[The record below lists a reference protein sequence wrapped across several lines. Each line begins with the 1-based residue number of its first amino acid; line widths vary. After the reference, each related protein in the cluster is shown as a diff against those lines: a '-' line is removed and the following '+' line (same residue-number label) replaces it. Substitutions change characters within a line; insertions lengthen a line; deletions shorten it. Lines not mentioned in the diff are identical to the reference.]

1 MMKPGKAALWVV
13 LASATT
19 TVMAGSIISPVLN
32 VMGEGLNVD
41 PSAARLI
48 ITTHGV
54 LIAVCSPFIGALVDR
69 FGVRKLFIFG
79 LVLYGLAGGSGL
91 LINTYWLIIASR
103 VLLGIGVATVFTCN
117 TVLVLNL
124 FEGERR
130 NKVMGWRSTGNAIGG
145 VSWPLL
151 GGALGTLSWHFPFGV
166 YLIGIPLA
174 LLALAVI
181 PEVHKRA
188 DRPAEAGGERESV
201 FRLIGTVPIVL
212 MIYALVFVANIF
224 LYSQILF
231 LPKLLET
238 FDVTSPFLIGLFVA
252 LLSLSGGAVSLQYAR
267 IKRHISYR
275 AVVLVVMALW
285 ACAFFLLAHAFAVW
299 VIILT
304 VALFGVGM
312 GLVLPTVPLWIG
324 ELVPLN
330 FRGRMSSYIATFSFV
345 GQFLS
350 SIMLSPVAAAW
361 GTEAVYLVVSITSA
375 VLFVAFLFIM
385 RRRGGAKG
393 AAQDA

>member
-48 ITTHGV
+48 ITTHGM

-181 PEVHKRA
+181 PEVHQHA
-188 DRPAEAGGERESV
+188 ERPAEAGGERESV

-212 MIYALVFVANIF
+212 MIYALVFVANVF

-238 FDVTSPFLIGLFVA
+238 FNVTSPFLIGLFVA

-393 AAQDA
+393 AAQNA